1 MRLHHPALVGVERAG
16 LAENPVG
23 DADLADVVQQ
33 VAELDG
39 LVREQLGRDD
49 RRQLARVPLHAR
61 RVRAGADVA
70 RLERVRERTERLAVG
85 PLDVAAV
92 TALDL
97 EQAPHVTGVEQELV
111 VGQRLGGFGEQRR
124 RRGARRALDRG
135 EQIER
140 AERLPHD
147 GGSAGVSAGLLLEI
161 AAGEQH
167 DPDLAR
173 LVGRVELARERDAV
187 DAGQPD
193 VEHDHVGPRARDRL
207 ERLLGAAGLLDRVP
221 RRARRSCAAAR
232 AATDRRRPRGSAGR
246 ASASVLRCCLCL
258 RASSAPV

>member
-1 MRLHHPALVGVERAG
+1 M
-16 LAENPVG
+16 
-23 DADLADVVQQ
+23 QQ

-39 LVREQLGRDD
+39 LVGEQLRRDD
-49 RRQLARVPLHAR
+49 RRQLARVPLHPR

-70 RLERVRERTERLAVG
+70 RLERVRQRTERLAVG

-111 VGQRLGGFGEQRR
+111 GGQRLGGLGEQRR
-124 RRGARRALDRG
+124 RRRAGRALDRG
-135 EQIER
+135 EQVER

-147 GGSAGVSAGLLLEI
+147 GSSAGIAAGLLLEV
-161 AAGEQH
+161 AAGEQD

-173 LVGRVELARERDAV
+173 LVGRIELARERDAV
-187 DAGQPD
+187 DAGQAD

-207 ERLLGAAGLLDRVP
+207 DRLLGARGLLDPLLDELEGRAQQLPQRRVVVDHEDLQAGP
-221 RRARRSCAAAR
+221 RRPSFAAVSACAHHPLPCR
-232 AATDRRRPRGSAGR
+232 TT
-246 ASASVLRCCLCL
+246 
-258 RASSAPV
+258 